1 MPPSSWLTSLAL
13 AACFATSAQ
22 AETKFNLQAS
32 ADRAVQNDTM
42 TVILSTEND
51 SADSQALY
59 ALTNNALSDVTA
71 KAKGHMSVKLKP
83 ASRRMLPVYSG
94 KEGEDQK
101 LVAWRE
107 RADLQL
113 ESKSFP
119 DLYSLVEEVLKDQKA
134 TLQVSSINFS
144 LSDEA
149 TQSVGDE
156 LYATAL
162 KNIKHKA
169 SVVGE
174 GLGKP
179 EIAIDELSFNGPYA
193 LGGAPVVMFR
203 AKAAAMS
210 APSGMESG
218 ESKVRVDLSGSFKA
232 QQGQAH

>member
-1 MPPSSWLTSLAL
+1 MHLSSWLTSLAL

-59 ALTNNALSDVTA
+59 ALTNKALSDVTA
-71 KAKGHMSVKLKP
+71 KAKGHASVKLKP

-113 ESKSFP
+113 E
-119 DLYSLVEEVLKDQKA
+119 
-134 TLQVSSINFS
+134 
-144 LSDEA
+144 
-149 TQSVGDE
+149 
-156 LYATAL
+156 
-162 KNIKHKA
+162 
-169 SVVGE
+169 
-174 GLGKP
+174 
-179 EIAIDELSFNGPYA
+179 
-193 LGGAPVVMFR
+193 R
-203 AKAAAMS
+203 
-210 APSGMESG
+210 
-218 ESKVRVDLSGSFKA
+218 
-232 QQGQAH
+232 